1 MNHISLV
8 SNKEYKIFI
17 QSLLS
22 FLTVFFLVKLV
33 LIFIR
38 FITINYFNGGYDL
51 IHFELIC
58 TNHPHSSFWSQITV
72 ISIYSVT
79 VIVAFCLYLLSK
91 IFQKKI
97 KLESSLKLLF
107 CWIQIILLFQ
117 SFGVIIKSII
127 IQQDFY
133 YALLWLYIP
142 PFVIY
147 IIGILF
153 LVLYIKL
160 QYSIFFEFAKISP
173 SQRLIKTLENK
184 RSFFIK
190 HCILVVLCG
199 YAMLFIIHS
208 FQIYIYEIVE
218 FSVCILVLSS
228 ILIRKKNKAIKIH
241 KNYTI
246 FTFNYYLLSTTII
259 CYGGYLILTN
269 FL

>member
-1 MNHISLV
+1 
-8 SNKEYKIFI
+8 
-17 QSLLS
+17 
-22 FLTVFFLVKLV
+22 
-33 LIFIR
+33 
-38 FITINYFNGGYDL
+38 
-51 IHFELIC
+51 
-58 TNHPHSSFWSQITV
+58 HSSFWSQITV

-153 LVLYIKL
+153 L
-160 QYSIFFEFAKISP
+160 F
-173 SQRLIKTLENK
+173 
-184 RSFFIK
+184 
-190 HCILVVLCG
+190 CI
-199 YAMLFIIHS
+199 
-208 FQIYIYEIVE
+208 
-218 FSVCILVLSS
+218 
-228 ILIRKKNKAIKIH
+228 
-241 KNYTI
+241 
-246 FTFNYYLLSTTII
+246 
-259 CYGGYLILTN
+259 
-269 FL
+269 

>member
-1 MNHISLV
+1 LDTDN
-8 SNKEYKIFI
+8 
-17 QSLLS
+17 
-22 FLTVFFLVKLV
+22 
-33 LIFIR
+33 
-38 FITINYFNGGYDL
+38 
-51 IHFELIC
+51 
-58 TNHPHSSFWSQITV
+58 
-72 ISIYSVT
+72 SIV
-79 VIVAFCLYLLSK
+79 
-91 IFQKKI
+91 
-97 KLESSLKLLF
+97 
-107 CWIQIILLFQ
+107 
-117 SFGVIIKSII
+117 SII
-127 IQQDFY
+127 WSNYKKYNNSTRFLLCFIMALYSTICNLY
-133 YALLWLYIP
+133 YWHFI
-142 PFVIY
+142 
-147 IIGILF
+147 